1 MPKNKVAVLYGAG
14 GAVGGAVARTF
25 AGQGARL
32 SHRAPPG
39 TGPGGRQGHFRR
51 RIRRVAEVDALD
63 VQAAGRAHAVGDRK
77 GGPCRYISFN
87 AVAIPNPRTQGEPL
101 AGLDAGQFALTQAP
115 HALLTSR
122 GLL

>member
-1 MPKNKVAVLYGAG
+1 MS
-14 GAVGGAVARTF
+14 T
-25 AGQGARL
+25 Q
-32 SHRAPPG
+32 PG
-39 TGPGGRQGHFRR
+39 TEGTREHAEEQGRGALRSRGRGR

-122 GLL
+122 GLF